1 LHQLSAAGGVKINS
15 YGKTAFAPD
24 ERGIAFVVSLVT
36 MLILVVLGYGV
47 LVATDGSTRAENSLK
62 AQTTA
67 FETADAGI
75 ERARETLRACL
86 AGTATSGYCATKR
99 TISDV
104 LNNYRNGT
112 TLVDST
118 SLANFGSTTA
128 TANGTGNTPFLV
140 DSTLLAPSAFQVF
153 LTNDP
158 ADGVTNKDDG
168 ASGTPGFNRVTLT
181 SFASGPNSIG
191 YAVVQAVV
199 QAPLSNL
206 DDLFQA
212 TLVLPGPDIVTD
224 GMPNSNP
231 YHLSSGGCVATIAV
245 TSNAARTTMWNAIP
259 SGRRDTGHYNDGCSP
274 NGLGVYNF
282 LPNPNN
288 PYPGGGPSGGA
299 SDPLPPTGPP
309 AMPTLQN
316 QNLITISWYQNTL
329 LPTLSAVANFRSTSD
344 AGFTLGTTTNPQVVY
359 IDGNYD
365 MGPGTGAGVL
375 VVTGNL
381 VIHGNPTYTGLIL
394 AVGAGNITFNG
405 GGMGAFSGTMLAVNT
420 TPWSGNASYV
430 SAPTF
435 NANGGGN
442 ASWGF
447 GGNTIQNIPFNA
459 IASPRR
465 ISFLQL
471 R

>member
-1 LHQLSAAGGVKINS
+1 MKINS

-75 ERARETLRACL
+75 ERARETLRGCL

-99 TISDV
+99 TISGV

-128 TANGTGNTPFLV
+128 TANGTGNTPFVV

-199 QAPLSNL
+199 EAPLSNL
-206 DDLFQA
+206 DNLFQA
-212 TLVLPGPDIVTD
+212 TLLLPGPDVTID
-224 GMPNSNP
+224 GMPNGNNYHVSN
-231 YHLSSGGCVATIAV
+231 GACVATIAV
-245 TSNAARTTMWNAIP
+245 TSNTARTTMWNAIP
-259 SGRRDTGHYNDGCSP
+259 SNRRDTGHYNDTCSP
-274 NGLGVYNF
+274 ADNGLGVYNF
-282 LPNPNN
+282 LSASPNPYDNQN
-288 PYPGGGPSGGA
+288 PPALPSGMPGA
-299 SDPLPPTGPP
+299 GL
-309 AMPTLQN
+309 
-316 QNLITISWYQNTL
+316 NLITISYYNQL
-329 LPTLSAVANFRSTSD
+329 LATLSAVANFRSTSD

-359 IDGNYD
+359 IVGNFD
-365 MGPGTGAGVL
+365 MGGSDNGAGVL

-381 VIHGNPTYTGLIL
+381 VIHGTPTYTGLIL
-394 AVGAGNITFNG
+394 AVGAGNITFSG
-405 GGMGAFSGTMLAVNT
+405 GGMGAFAGTMVAVNT